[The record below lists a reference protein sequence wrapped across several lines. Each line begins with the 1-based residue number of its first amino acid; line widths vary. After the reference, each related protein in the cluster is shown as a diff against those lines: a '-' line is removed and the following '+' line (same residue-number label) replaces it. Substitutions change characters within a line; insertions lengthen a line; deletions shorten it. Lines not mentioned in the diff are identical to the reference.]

1 MQNNIIDIMIKHMY
15 NYPRI
20 MKRQF
25 KTRINQNSC
34 IEIFNFQNQNLKSF
48 YHGKTEL
55 EKRQFYIYFEI
66 IMERKKDRMD

>member
-25 KTRINQNSC
+25 KTQINQSSC
-34 IEIFNFQNQNLKSF
+34 IEIFNFQNQNLRVSIMVKLNWKNVNF
-48 YHGKTEL
+48 I
-55 EKRQFYIYFEI
+55 YIL
-66 IMERKKDRMD
+66 K

>member
-15 NYPRI
+15 NYPQI

-34 IEIFNFQNQNLKSF
+34 IEIFNFQNQNLKVSIMVKLNWKNVNF
-48 YHGKTEL
+48 I
-55 EKRQFYIYFEI
+55 YIL
-66 IMERKKDRMD
+66 K